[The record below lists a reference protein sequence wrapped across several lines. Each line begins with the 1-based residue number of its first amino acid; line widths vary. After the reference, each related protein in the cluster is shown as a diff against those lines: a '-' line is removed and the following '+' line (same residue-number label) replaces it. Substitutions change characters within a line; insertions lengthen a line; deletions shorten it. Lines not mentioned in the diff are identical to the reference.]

1 MLLMVLA
8 YGLLGAGLIAVTV
21 IIIAMTYIFA
31 ISATLEEPMAKEKGR
46 EEEVR
51 KLNLRLARW
60 IKVRNE
66 AFLIACLCVAATLFV
81 SRGFTRG
88 I

>member
-1 MLLMVLA
+1 MLLMVLS
-8 YGLLGAGLIAVTV
+8 YGLLGAGVIAIMV
-21 IIIAMTYIFA
+21 IIIAMTYIFS
-31 ISATLEEPMAKEKGR
+31 ISETLEEPMAKEKGR

-51 KLNLRLARW
+51 KLKLRLARW
-60 IKVRNE
+60 EKVRNE
-66 AFLIACLCVAATLFV
+66 AFLIACLCIAATLFV